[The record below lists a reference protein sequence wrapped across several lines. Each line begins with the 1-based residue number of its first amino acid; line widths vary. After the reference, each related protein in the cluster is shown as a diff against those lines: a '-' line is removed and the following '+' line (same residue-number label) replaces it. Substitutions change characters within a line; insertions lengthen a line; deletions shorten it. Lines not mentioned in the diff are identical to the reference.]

1 MRGLTLQYIFISA
14 AMQADWTAMD
24 PAIMAASARP
34 RVDPSWSRMEQNGL
48 QSNLFPSSSRTN
60 LGTI

>member
-1 MRGLTLQYIFISA
+1 
-14 AMQADWTAMD
+14 MQTDWTAMD

-48 QSNLFPSSSRTN
+48 QSTLFPSSSRTN
-60 LGTI
+60 LGTISLLIFKWYIL